1 MSYITIITCICGAF
15 YSFHILPSHSLIRI
29 LQFYRQNM
37 FDSSS
42 FAKKEIEME
51 FKWFSQ
57 NQPWTG
63 F

>member
-1 MSYITIITCICGAF
+1 MIEVRYVIYNKKITCICGTL

-51 FKWFSQ
+51 FK
-57 NQPWTG
+57 
-63 F
+63 